1 MRLLVA
7 FRLYSPPKKA
17 LTILFSTTMTNTPN
31 AYPTP
36 KRFDPIAIDQEILQF
51 WADNHIFEQSI
62 TQREG
67 CPNFIF
73 YEGPP
78 SVNGLPGIHHVM
90 SRTIKDLFCRYHSL
104 KGKKVNRKAG
114 WDTHGL
120 PIELAVEKALGITKD
135 DIGVSIS
142 IEDYNQKCREEA
154 LRYTDIWNDL
164 TLKMG
169 YWVDMGN
176 PYVTFHNEYIE
187 TLWYLLKQLYDKNL
201 LYKGYTIQ
209 PYSPAAGTGLSS
221 HELNQPGCYREV
233 SDLSAIAQFKAI
245 RNPQSEKL
253 FAATQNP
260 VYFLA
265 WTTTPWTL
273 PSNTA
278 LCLGGNIEYYQIDCQ
293 SYGQAVSVIL
303 AKNRYEAYFKPENAQ
318 LPDTD
323 PKAHRIVATY
333 LGSELNNIR
342 YEQLLPYTQPQEGD
356 AFRTLNGDF
365 VTTTDGTGIVH
376 IAPSFGADDM
386 RVAKQNGVGA
396 LTLVNTQGKF
406 VAEVS
411 DFALEYVKEDYL
423 SDQEKAAEIAR
434 LKNLP
439 HNNELHKL
447 ISDITN
453 RTNEYLNVDERIVL
467 KLQLEGKLFKK
478 EKFKHNY
485 PHCWRTDKSV
495 IYYPLDSWFIRATA
509 CKERMSE
516 LNKTINWKPESTGI
530 GRFGNWLDNLQDWNL
545 SRSRY
550 WGTPLP
556 IWRTQDKEEEICIGS
571 IQELKSEIEKANQ
584 ILGLQQASELPD
596 LHRPYIDKVILVSPK
611 GKPMTRETDL
621 IDVWFDSGAM
631 PYAQNHYPFAQ
642 AKDQLANTFP
652 ADFIAEGV
660 DQTRGWFYTLHAIAT
675 MLFDSVAFKAVISNG
690 HLLDKNGVKMSK
702 RLGNVVDPFFT
713 INTYGADAT
722 RWYIISN
729 SSPWDSIKFDLE
741 GVQEVQRKFLGTLYN
756 TYSFFALYANIDG
769 FKHSEALI
777 PVADRPEIDQWII
790 SLLNSLVK
798 EVDTLYAD
806 YEPTRAAR
814 LIQDFVGEHLSNW
827 YVRLSRRRFWKGD
840 YNADKI
846 AAYQTLYECLETVCQ
861 LMSPIAPFISDYI
874 YQNLNNVTRCK
885 AATSIH
891 LTDFPC
897 TNNSLIDKALE
908 ERMQM
913 AQDLSSM
920 VLALRKKID
929 IKVRQPLQKI
939 LVPILNPSHQQQI
952 ERVKDLILSE
962 INVKELEYVSDT
974 SGIVTKSIKPDFK
987 TLGKRI
993 GKNMKVVGELLANF
1007 TQADISQMESNG
1019 QYDFVIDGETVTVYA
1034 TETSITSQD
1043 IAGWLVNSMNGL
1055 TVALD
1060 VNVTDDLRNEGIAR
1074 ELVNRIQNLRKQ
1086 SDFNVTDRINL
1097 QIEKHPEF
1105 EAAIKQFNTYICAET
1120 LAANLQIVDKIEQ
1133 ATTIE
1138 LNDVALNISITRA

>member
-1 MRLLVA
+1 
-7 FRLYSPPKKA
+7 
-17 LTILFSTTMTNTPN
+17 MTNTPN

-187 TLWYLLKQLYDKNL
+187 TLWYLLKQLYNKNL

-318 LPDTD
+318 LPNTD

-769 FKHSEALI
+769 FKHTEALI
-777 PVADRPEIDQWII
+777 PIADRPEIDQWII

-891 LTDFPC
+891 LTDFPS
-897 TNNSLIDKALE
+897 TNNTLIDKALE

-939 LVPILNPSHQQQI
+939 LVPILNPSQQQQI

-987 TLGKRI
+987 TLGKRM
-993 GKNMKVVGELLANF
+993 GKNMKAVGELLANF
-1007 TQADISQMESNG
+1007 TQADISQIERNG

-1133 ATTIE
+1133 AITIE
-1138 LNDVALNISITRA
+1138 LNDVALNISIARA

>member
-1 MRLLVA
+1 
-7 FRLYSPPKKA
+7 
-17 LTILFSTTMTNTPN
+17 MTNTPN

-187 TLWYLLKQLYDKNL
+187 TLWYLLKQLYNKNL

-318 LPDTD
+318 LPNTD

-596 LHRPYIDKVILVSPK
+596 LHRPHIDKVILVSPK

-769 FKHSEALI
+769 FKHTEALI

-939 LVPILNPSHQQQI
+939 LVPILNPSQQQQI

-993 GKNMKVVGELLANF
+993 GKNMKAVGELLANF
-1007 TQADISQMESNG
+1007 TQADISQIERNG

-1043 IAGWLVNSMNGL
+1043 IAGWLVNTMNGL

-1133 ATTIE
+1133 AITIE
-1138 LNDVALNISITRA
+1138 LNDVALNISIARAIA